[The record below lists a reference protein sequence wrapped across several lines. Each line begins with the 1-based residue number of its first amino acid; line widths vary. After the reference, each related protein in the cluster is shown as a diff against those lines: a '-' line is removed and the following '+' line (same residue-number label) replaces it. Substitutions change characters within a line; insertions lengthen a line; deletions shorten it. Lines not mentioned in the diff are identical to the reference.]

1 MNGCGNPKNQSRR
14 VLQGYVV
21 SEISLE
27 EIVEEIGAQINLE
40 FDKRCGPRCPHCQA
54 KLPRNKLCHHM
65 PIGTVEFDS
74 ETSWHATRI
83 GKRLIFVKIC
93 TLTPFS
99 YSSPFAF
106 IRG

>member
-1 MNGCGNPKNQSRR
+1 MNGCENPKNQSRR

-21 SEISLE
+21 SWISL
-27 EIVEEIGAQINLE
+27 EEIGAQINLE

-54 KLPRNKLCHHM
+54 KLPRNKLGHHM
-65 PIGTVEFDS
+65 PIGTGEFDS
-74 ETSWHATRI
+74 ETSWHATRV

-93 TLTPFS
+93 TLIPFS
-99 YSSPFAF
+99 YSSPFAL